1 MADNM
6 AMDTVKDTAK
16 DTARDAAGEK
26 ADHKAAHLADDRLT
40 PAQHLVDKT
49 KQETEALYAH
59 GVRISGNAFSPLLY
73 MAVEFDDVS
82 THALKAA
89 HAALKLAPEH
99 WCEVELRSELTSPCA
114 DEGEQNYLMRL
125 VIATLSPAVVVC
137 CDSVSASA
145 LVSAYAHTDAEI
157 GLPVALVPGEIRYIC
172 GFACLALGDV
182 SASLTN
188 EASKQQLWFF
198 LKRLQELM

>member
-1 MADNM
+1 MADN
-6 AMDTVKDTAK
+6 TAK
-16 DTARDAAGEK
+16 DGARDIPKAKAKAKAEEK
-26 ADHKAAHLADDRLT
+26 ADHEATHLADDRPM

-49 KQETEALYAH
+49 KQEVEALYAH

-73 MAVEFDDVS
+73 MAVELDDVS
-82 THALKAA
+82 ERALKAA

-99 WCEVELRSELTSPCA
+99 WCEVELGSELASPCA
-114 DEGEQNYLMRL
+114 DEEEQNYLMRL

-157 GLPVALVPGEIRYIC
+157 GLPVALVPGEIRHIC
-172 GFACLALGDV
+172 GFSCLALGDV